1 MEARHI
7 QDFSNGG
14 NVTHHWGYADRLV
27 PCTNDAGS
35 CAYLD
40 EVYGAHDQGM
50 LFVGIF
56 WGVVIAILFVWALLR
71 RTAPSTLSLTASALS
86 SKYLLP
92 EFKAGRFLFG
102 HTTRLQ
108 VLVLALIASYLFI
121 FTFAGISYSKW
132 ITPVKNMPGVYNT
145 RSSLGPWSDRIG
157 VIAYALT
164 PLSILLASRESLL
177 SVITGLPY
185 HHFNFLHRWLGHII
199 FAQSALH
206 TIGWCVI
213 EIKLYQPQPSIAK
226 AWIVQPY
233 MIWGIVA
240 MTILLILWGLSTRWA
255 MRKFGY
261 EFFRKAHWVLAMVY
275 IGAAIGHWA
284 PLSCFLIPSILLW
297 GMDRAIRLGRSA
309 LIHYQIMPDGKGIFK
324 CIDAKVTHFDSEI
337 VRLDLVSQVSFD
349 IGQHFYVTFADKNI
363 WQSHPFTPLSVPG
376 ARQAYLFRG
385 KKGETKRIAE
395 LTTPTLPVILTGP
408 YGVSVIE
415 QLEDDCNVLCIAGGT
430 GITFVLPVLI
440 ALAQSGTTGSL
451 ELFWVVRHDSDKEW
465 ISRELQ
471 ILRSTDRVKVTI
483 VATRDAPGL
492 TQTSTIS
499 SAVEDKDIP
508 STPPTHEL
516 TNNPSSSSSCDDDTD
531 TNTNSDEKP
540 QPHHRPYLPSV
551 VTDFVKSTDKG
562 ATTVYVSGPTGMI
575 RDVREEVARCNDA
588 SKVWKGQREAR
599 VELVHDERLE

>member
-1 MEARHI
+1 MIEVRHI
-7 QDFSNGG
+7 QNFSEGG
-14 NVTHHWGYADRLV
+14 NVTHHWGYADRMV

-40 EVYGAHDQGM
+40 EVYGAHDQSM
-50 LFVGIF
+50 LYMGIF
-56 WGVVIAILFVWALLR
+56 WGAIIAILFVWALLR

-92 EFKAGRFLFG
+92 EFKAGRWLFG

-132 ITPVKNMPGVYNT
+132 VTPVKNMPGVYNT
-145 RSSLGPWSDRIG
+145 RTSLGPWSDRIG

-206 TIGWCVI
+206 TIGWCIV
-213 EIKLYQPQPSIAK
+213 EIKLYQPQPDVAK
-226 AWIVQPY
+226 AWIVQTY
-233 MIWGIVA
+233 MIWGVVA
-240 MTILLILWGLSTRWA
+240 MTILLILWALSTKWA
-255 MRKFGY
+255 MRRFGY

-284 PLSCFLIPSILLW
+284 PLSCFLIPSMLLW

-324 CIDAKVTHFDSEI
+324 TIDAKVTHFDSEI
-337 VRLDLVSQVSFD
+337 VRLDLVSQVSFT

-385 KKGETKRIAE
+385 KQGETKRIAD
-395 LTTPTLPVILTGP
+395 LDRTTATLPVILTGP
-408 YGVSVIE
+408 YGVSVTE
-415 QLEDDCNVLCIAGGT
+415 QLEDDCNILCIAGGT
-430 GITFVLPVLI
+430 GITFALPVLLE
-440 ALAQSGTTGSL
+440 LAQSGTTGAL

-465 ISRELQ
+465 IARELE
-471 ILRSTDRVKVTI
+471 ILRSTDRVKITI
-483 VATRDAPGL
+483 VSTRDS
-492 TQTSTIS
+492 TSTSGLIQS
-499 SAVEDKDIP
+499 STVSSSDAIDDKDLP
-508 STPPTHEL
+508 PRTPPTHEL
-516 TNNPSSSSSCDDDTD
+516 TNNDSHSSTSI
-531 TNTNSDEKP
+531 NNEK
-540 QPHHRPYLPSV
+540 PHHRPYLPSV

-599 VELVHDERLE
+599 VELIHDERLE